1 MATTTRPAERTAP
14 HRSRRRTPATRTA
27 RGDMQRLL
35 GAMVATERRRL
46 GLILVACLFCW
57 YVVLPMLL
65 AGSRSGASITSS
77 PAGAAPATRSAVS
90 TPAARARLAV
100 VPSPE
105 DVNAP
110 TAARDAG

>member
-77 PAGAAPATRSAVS
+77 KQLMNDAMATAEYREGVAALREKRPPNFA
-90 TPAARARLAV
+90 
-100 VPSPE
+100 
-105 DVNAP
+105 
-110 TAARDAG
+110 